1 VLALLACGDDA
12 EARPEVGS
20 NDRNADRREVRGG
33 IPSEDAPSECE
44 PYCEHANE
52 CAEREGREIPEAG
65 RDCEEA
71 CAAGGMYASAPPA
84 TFACASAPCGEA
96 FRRCSFDAM
105 MAHMRTAEIGVFPQ
119 ICEGMCNKLVHCAL
133 RLRQPAPEGLDDC
146 RRACA
151 EGGPL
156 AGTTENELRC
166 VNELCGRPF
175 DECLAAARAQQS
187 GRNPAP

>member
-1 VLALLACGDDA
+1 VLFACGDDA
-12 EARPEVGS
+12 EPRHEVGA
-20 NDRNADRREVRGG
+20 NDPSAERHAVRGG
-33 IPSEDAPSECE
+33 IPGDDAPDECE

-52 CAEREGREIPEAG
+52 CAQREGREIPERG

-71 CAAGGMYASAPPA
+71 CGAGGMYASAPPA

-133 RLRQPAPEGLDDC
+133 RLQQPAPEGLDDC
-146 RRACA
+146 GRACA

-156 AGTTENELRC
+156 AHTTPNELRC

-175 DECLAAARAQQS
+175 DECMAAARAAGPGQD
-187 GRNPAP
+187 PAP